1 MESLL
6 AVGREQARLRALL
19 IDPYAG
25 SREGLRAS
33 LEAEGCWVEAAAM
46 ATQAVALMRE
56 GEFDLAVIDLGMPPT
71 RGIAKSAWELGRLFR
86 AFNPHAPLV
95 LLAAE
100 IPRDLA
106 AETACVC
113 PAVLLEKP
121 IDPNQLRR
129 LVRQQVG
136 RRSAAR
142 PAGGAA

>member
-1 MESLL
+1 MESVL
-6 AVGREQARLRALL
+6 AVGREEARLRALL
-19 IDPYAG
+19 IDPYVG
-25 SREGLRAS
+25 SREGLKAS
-33 LEAEGCWVEAAAM
+33 LEAEGCRVETAAL
-46 ATQAVALMRE
+46 ATQALALMRE

-71 RGIAKSAWELGRLFR
+71 RGVVRSAWELARLFR
-86 AFNPHAPLV
+86 AFNPRAPLV

-100 IPRDLA
+100 LPRDLA

-129 LVRQQVG
+129 LVRQQAG

-142 PAGGAA
+142 PAGDAA